1 METYSTQ
8 RRALRVVSVIERT
21 GLSKTH
27 LYRLIQAEKFP
38 RPVKLS
44 ERVSVWDAA
53 LVDQW
58 LSSKFEGVKV

>member
-1 METYSTQ
+1 MEPAIKP
-8 RRALRVVSVIERT
+8 RKALRINSVIERT
-21 GLSKTH
+21 GVSKTL

-53 LVDQW
+53 VVDQW

>member
-1 METYSTQ
+1 METHSSQ
-8 RRALRVVSVIERT
+8 RRALRVQSVIKRT